1 MKATN
6 LENKKTAQ
14 VADGP
19 RISQTLAL
27 IAKRTESKSG
37 DRVLLEWK
45 SGYKSTVTL
54 IEKSNGSWEAL

>member
-6 LENKKTAQ
+6 LSNKKSAQ

-19 RISQTLAL
+19 AKSKTINT
-27 IAKRTESKSG
+27 IAKRTDCKSG

-54 IEKSNGSWEAL
+54 VQDGKGVWKIL

>member
-6 LENKKTAQ
+6 LSNKKSAQ

-19 RISQTLAL
+19 VKSKTINT
-27 IAKRTESKSG
+27 IAKRTGCTSG

-45 SGYKSTVTL
+45 SGYTSTVTL
-54 IEKSNGSWEAL
+54 VQDGRGVWKIL